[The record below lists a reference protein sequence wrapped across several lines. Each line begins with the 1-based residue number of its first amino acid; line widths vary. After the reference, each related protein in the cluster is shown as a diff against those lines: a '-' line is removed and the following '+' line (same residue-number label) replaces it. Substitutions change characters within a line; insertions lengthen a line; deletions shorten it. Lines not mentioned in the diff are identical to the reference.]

1 MYKPLVVKLQTRGH
15 KKYRLFN
22 IIVTSKQATRRGGNL
37 ECVGF
42 INPQRTERLVFVDS
56 YRLAY
61 WLNNGAK
68 FQKTVYK
75 YIYPICR

>member
-1 MYKPLVVKLQTRGH
+1 MYKPLIVKLQTRGH
-15 KKYRLFN
+15 RKYRLFN
-22 IIVTSKQATRRGGNL
+22 IIVTSKQTSRRGGNL

-42 INPQRTERLVFVDS
+42 INPQQNERLVFLDS
-56 YRLAY
+56 CRLAY

-68 FQKTVYK
+68 LQRTIYK